1 MAHHLLR
8 NGSLIS
14 IEVEPVLLDVVFYRD
29 FSGEF
34 VYATLSEQAEFALL
48 KSFLAS
54 IMMIMYSNRH
64 FNKVR

>member
-1 MAHHLLR
+1 MARYLLR

-14 IEVEPVLLDVVFYRD
+14 IEVEPGQLDVLIYRD

-48 KSFLAS
+48 KSWQVS
-54 IMMIMYSNRH
+54 
-64 FNKVR
+64 

>member
-1 MAHHLLR
+1 MIVRRIGLMGENMARYLLR

-14 IEVEPVLLDVVFYRD
+14 IEVEPGLLDVLIYRD

-48 KSFLAS
+48 KSWQVS
-54 IMMIMYSNRH
+54 
-64 FNKVR
+64 